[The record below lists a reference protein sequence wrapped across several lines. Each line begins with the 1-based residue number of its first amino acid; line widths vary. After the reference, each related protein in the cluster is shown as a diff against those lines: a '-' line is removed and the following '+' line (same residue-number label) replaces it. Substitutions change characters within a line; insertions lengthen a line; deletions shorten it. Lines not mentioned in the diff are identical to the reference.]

1 MNVAITVMLT
11 VSVIVPEVLGA
22 DWKGSGARKRMLP
35 VEQMYGSNLKV
46 MWDFEGIMRY
56 SPLFYGFYSKE
67 SESTNG
73 AGYPVPLAYF
83 CAGMAVYVFSFA
95 IILKKMAA
103 NAKQSKLSNDE
114 ECTFSWKVFTSWDF
128 GIANV
133 ETAHNKV
140 ASTIMG
146 FREALLEES
155 EKAKQKVKS
164 WKVLGKRAFAN
175 FLILLLLLGTSMRNN
190 TNWVKNWDYYTS
202 VYRCFWPFFTISR
215 YSRENT

>member
-83 CAGMAVYVFSFA
+83 CAGMAVY
-95 IILKKMAA
+95 AA
-103 NAKQSKLSNDE
+103 LGPRSTWAQALRQDGQHVLPLGPVPQLLADLRREVNPVAQE
-114 ECTFSWKVFTSWDF
+114 RR
-128 GIANV
+128 V
-133 ETAHNKV
+133 E
-140 ASTIMG
+140 G
-146 FREALLEES
+146 
-155 EKAKQKVKS
+155 
-164 WKVLGKRAFAN
+164 
-175 FLILLLLLGTSMRNN
+175 
-190 TNWVKNWDYYTS
+190 
-202 VYRCFWPFFTISR
+202 
-215 YSRENT
+215 